1 MRRRLPPHL
10 VGVIVS
16 FKSILAVSAWLA
28 ATVVASLSGALPAG
42 ARDWTFHALE
52 PPSNYT
58 GEVGL
63 RFWYGKAKTGKNLY
77 DPSGSSLVS
86 RLTYDNLSI
95 FSAEA
100 YGRFDL
106 NTGWFLKGL
115 VGGGGFRKGTLMD
128 EDFPPGITPYSA
140 TLSTLDDSF
149 PFYTTVDAGYNVLR
163 GPDFRVGAFVGY
175 NYLREVV
182 SADGCGQIA
191 TNPFICG
198 IFSVPGTIKVI
209 TQDNNWNSLR
219 VGLDG
224 EVDITKQLK
233 LSLDG
238 AWLPKVWLNGTDAH
252 WLRISRQSGRFQ
264 RPGPRGWHRLG
275 LSARRGLVLSGD
287 RRHYCRRRRPLLA
300 HADQWEQSFRRSRQ
314 RCSGVPATGR
324 LEERQL
330 RGVSSDRSQ
339 VRALSAHQQQL
350 ANRSQIDAMERLLRA
365 VVNSWNGLRF
375 AFRSEAA
382 FRQELAVFVPAV
394 PLAFFITEDGWK
406 RLALIGVLM
415 LLFVVEL
422 LNTAIEKLSDRVNLE
437 IDPQIGRVKDM
448 GSAAVGLTL
457 IMAGAVWLLALA
469 ERFHWL

>member
-115 VGGGGFRKGTLMD
+115 VGGGGFRKGTLTD

-252 WLRISRQSGRFQ
+252 WLRISGNPGDFSG
-264 RPGPRGWHRLG
+264 PVPEDGTGWGYQLEG
-275 LSARRGLVLSGD
+275 VLSY
-287 RRHYCRRRRPLLA
+287 R
-300 HADQWEQSFRRSRQ
+300 
-314 RCSGVPATGR
+314 VT
-324 LEERQL
+324 
-330 RGVSSDRSQ
+330 
-339 VRALSAHQQQL
+339 
-350 ANRSQIDAMERLLRA
+350 DA
-365 VVNSWNGLRF
+365 
-375 AFRSEAA
+375 
-382 FRQELAVFVPAV
+382 
-394 PLAFFITEDGWK
+394 IT
-406 RLALIGVLM
+406 IGVGGRYWHM
-415 LLFVVEL
+415 QTSGNSHFEGH
-422 LNTAIEKLSDRVNLE
+422 VNGVQAF
-437 IDPQIGRVKDM
+437 PQPVDWKNDNYGVFLQT
-448 GSAAVGLTL
+448 GLKFGPYPL
-457 IMAGAVWLLALA
+457 ISSN
-469 ERFHWL
+469 